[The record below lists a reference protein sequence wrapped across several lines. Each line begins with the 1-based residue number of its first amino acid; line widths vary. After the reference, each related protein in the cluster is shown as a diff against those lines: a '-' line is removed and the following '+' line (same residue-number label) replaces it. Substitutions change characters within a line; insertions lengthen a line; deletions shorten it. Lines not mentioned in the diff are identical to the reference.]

1 MMQPLV
7 LDKNFDAV
15 LVIDFYESFIWTER
29 YSKAGDFQ
37 LYLPA
42 STELLEQIKV
52 GYYLYLEES
61 DRLMII
67 ETIKIETNAR
77 TGNRLRIT
85 GRSLEMLLARRI
97 VWSMTTL
104 DGYLDGQI
112 RKLLNENIISPTDT
126 NRRIANFS
134 YQTTSDSIITAMQI
148 KSQYTGDNIYDVV
161 TSICDE
167 RKIGFK
173 VIFERTGNGFVF
185 SLYAGKDRSY
195 DQTANEPVEFS
206 PSFDNLIDSNYMYQD
221 LNYRSMA
228 LIAGM
233 DQAENRK
240 RTTVFVDQSTGI
252 DRKELYID
260 ARDLRQE
267 EGTSDADY
275 LAALAQRATEKL
287 SEYKIE
293 SSFEGTME
301 TTLSQ
306 TFNKDYF
313 LGDIVY
319 VENEYGLGSKCRV
332 TELIR
337 SSSQEG
343 YKEYPTF
350 EMI

>member
-15 LVIDFYESFIWTER
+15 LVLDFYESFIWTER
-29 YSKAGDFQ
+29 YSKAGDFEIFT
-37 LYLPA
+37 PV
-42 STELLEQIKV
+42 SKKLLEQIKV
-52 GYYLYLEES
+52 GYYIYLEES
-61 DRLMII
+61 DKLMII
-67 ETIKIETNAR
+67 ETLKIQTNAQ

-97 VWSMTTL
+97 AWNTTIL

-112 RKLLNENIISPTDT
+112 RKLLNENIISPEDSD
-126 NRRIANFS
+126 RQISNFS
-134 YQTTSDSIITAMQI
+134 YQTTTDPTITAMQI
-148 KSQYTGDNIYDVV
+148 KSQYTGDNIYDIL
-161 TSICDE
+161 TGICDE
-167 RKIGFK
+167 RKLGFK
-173 VIFERTGNGFVF
+173 VIFDRVNNGFVF

-195 DQTANEPVEFS
+195 DQTDNEAVEFS
-206 PSFDNLIDSNYMYQD
+206 PDFDNLIDSEYIFHNI
-221 LNYRSMA
+221 NYRSMA

-240 RTTVFVDQSTGI
+240 RATVFVDESTGLE
-252 DRKELYID
+252 RRELYID

-267 EGTSDADY
+267 EEMTDEEY
-275 LAALAQRATEKL
+275 LAALAQRAIEKL

-293 SSFEGTME
+293 SSFAGNME
-301 TTLSQ
+301 TQISQ

-337 SSSQEG
+337 SNSQEG

>member
-15 LVIDFYESFIWTER
+15 LVLDFYESFIWTER
-29 YSKAGDFQ
+29 YSKAGDFEI
-37 LYLPA
+37 YLPV
-42 STELLEQIKV
+42 TKELLDQIKI

-67 ETIKIETNAR
+67 ETLKIQTNAR

-85 GRSLEMLLARRI
+85 GRSLEMLLGRRI
-97 VWSMTTL
+97 IWSMTTL

-112 RKLLNENIISPTDT
+112 KKLLNENIISPTDS
-126 NRRIANFS
+126 NRRISNFS
-134 YQTTSDSIITAMQI
+134 YQTTSDSAITAMQI
-148 KSQYTGDNIYDVV
+148 RSQYTGDNIYDVI

-173 VIFERTGNGFVF
+173 VTFERTRNGFVF

-195 DQTANEPVEFS
+195 DQSTNEPVEFS

-221 LNYRSMA
+221 LDYRSMA
-228 LIAGM
+228 LISGM

-240 RTTVFVDQSTGI
+240 RTTVFVDTSTGL
-252 DRKELYID
+252 DRRELYID
-260 ARDLRQE
+260 ARDLQQE

-275 LAALAQRATEKL
+275 LAELSQRAIEKL

-301 TTLSQ
+301 TQVSQ

-319 VENEYGLGSKCRV
+319 VENEYGIGSKCRV

-337 SSSQEG
+337 SNSQEG